1 MLIVLRNIL
10 ILSLFFTTNCGFKVL
25 NKNEINFTFSEINI
39 DGDKR
44 IGFKIK
50 NNLISKLQE
59 DKNNGVVIKILTQQ
73 NKSIK
78 EKNIKNEITKYSID
92 LITEGEF
99 SFANQNKTFK
109 FSSNVTGFYL
119 VATNYSTTLSN
130 EKSLIDNLIEELSEK
145 LINEINFTLNDN

>member
-1 MLIVLRNIL
+1 MLIILRNIL
-10 ILSLFFTTNCGFKVL
+10 ILSLFFTTSCGFKVL
-25 NKNEINFTFSEINI
+25 NKNEINFNVSEITI

-59 DKNNGVVIKILTQQ
+59 DKSNGLVIRILTQQ

-78 EKNIKNEITKYSID
+78 EKNIKNEITKYNID

-99 SFANQNKTFK
+99 KLTNQEKTFK
-109 FSSNVTGFYL
+109 FNSKVSGFYM

-130 EKSLIDNLIEELSEK
+130 EKSLLDNLIEELSEK
-145 LINEINFTLNDN
+145 IINKISFTLNDN